1 MFFVFLIIIYS
12 ISKFC
17 GFRFIS
23 NDDGCYQNYV
33 DVQYNKVPTCNAE
46 LGYKGRVQTMN
57 LGVNATLGEACLE
70 HGIIIH
76 EFLHALG
83 KC

>member
-1 MFFVFLIIIYS
+1 
-12 ISKFC
+12 
-17 GFRFIS
+17 
-23 NDDGCYQNYV
+23 
-33 DVQYNKVPTCNAE
+33 
-46 LGYKGRVQTMN
+46 MN

-83 KC
+83 KF